1 MFSKKAEKKLFK
13 AIEDEL
19 ENACSFGALYNS
31 SHEGFAVLQE
41 EIDEMEDEK
50 EDFNSE
56 KNLLWIAIKKN
67 RFDLQY
73 KDLIKMEIHA
83 FKMLKENLQICAVI
97 KKLKK
102 TLENEKAK
110 KEKQNED

>member
-1 MFSKKAEKKLFK
+1 MISKKAEKNLFK
-13 AIEDEL
+13 AIENEL
-19 ENACSFGALYNS
+19 ENACSYGALYNS
-31 SHEGFAVLQE
+31 SHEGFAILQE

-56 KNLLWIAIKKN
+56 KNLLWLAIKKN
-67 RFDLQY
+67 RFDLQN

-102 TLENEKAK
+102 TLENLEEKEIK
-110 KEKQNED
+110 NED

>member
-13 AIEDEL
+13 AIEDEF
-19 ENACSFGALYNS
+19 ENACSYGALYNS

-41 EIDEMEDEK
+41 EIEEMEDEK
-50 EDFNSE
+50 SIFDGDKFIFWST
-56 KNLLWIAIKKN
+56 IKKN
-67 RFDLQY
+67 EFDHQFQ
-73 KDLIKMEIHA
+73 KLIDMEIHA

-110 KEKQNED
+110 KEKQNEN